1 MERKYKER
9 AILEKIKEISQ
20 FSDIIVDI
28 LFSLLC
34 R

>member
-1 MERKYKER
+1 MDRKYKER

-20 FSDIIVDI
+20 FSEIIVDI
-28 LFSLLC
+28 LFGLLC